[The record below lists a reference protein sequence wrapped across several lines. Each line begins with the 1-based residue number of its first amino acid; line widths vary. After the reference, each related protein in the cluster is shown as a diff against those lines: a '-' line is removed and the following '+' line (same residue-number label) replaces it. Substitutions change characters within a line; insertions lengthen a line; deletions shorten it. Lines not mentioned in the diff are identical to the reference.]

1 MPKPDFQI
9 WTSVCASYASS
20 VPDTTKLPAQQTASM
35 RLKFFRWPTPLMID
49 APYPLILKRPT
60 ERVRCRL
67 LWINGNSRM
76 PLKDQINF
84 LYRWPVIKSLQQ
96 RIRRILSSDSGQRK
110 LKMPVLE
117 TERLVL
123 RPLDQHDL
131 GDILAWE
138 ETTWAQNPGVAAQQF
153 LDYCFREYI
162 ERGIGPWGIQLKETG
177 AIVGNCGFPHIL
189 LEKHCGEVNCYI
201 ASRLRGQGLACEALQ
216 ALFLWGF
223 RDIGLTRIQA
233 RCEQDNL
240 ASQRLAEKAGMR
252 FEGWIESAP
261 SSKDSSPKQKFFAIL
276 QRDFHIG
283 NDSAAGR
290 AIDIKSSHK

>member
-1 MPKPDFQI
+1 
-9 WTSVCASYASS
+9 
-20 VPDTTKLPAQQTASM
+20 
-35 RLKFFRWPTPLMID
+35 
-49 APYPLILKRPT
+49 
-60 ERVRCRL
+60 
-67 LWINGNSRM
+67 
-76 PLKDQINF
+76 
-84 LYRWPVIKSLQQ
+84 
-96 RIRRILSSDSGQRK
+96 
-110 LKMPVLE
+110 MPVLE

-123 RPLDQHDL
+123 RPLDQNDL
-131 GDILAWE
+131 QDILAWE
-138 ETTWAQNPGVAAQQF
+138 EETWAQNPGVAAQEF
-153 LDYCFREYI
+153 LDYCFREYG

-177 AIVGNCGFPHIL
+177 SIVGNCGYPHIL
-189 LEKHCGEVNCYI
+189 LEKLCGEVNCYI
-201 ASRLRGQGLACEALQ
+201 DSRLRGQGLACEALQ